1 MKKERVIILHRLCSS
16 RIQDQTRYP
25 KEGGRRHKSR
35 RWIKKLHQL
44 FSSSTTRREL
54 GDWWGAWRRSCSF
67 SNNRGGV
74 HSNVS
79 STMCTRWLG
88 LARRKEE
95 DWTTNNKQKRASSAF
110 HQVHRR
116 EKQCRDEKHAIHK
129 THIKGVGQ
137 QKERKKTTFTF
148 SYPRIISVLSWE
160 NALKY
165 SNERWFIS

>member
-1 MKKERVIILHRLCSS
+1 
-16 RIQDQTRYP
+16 
-25 KEGGRRHKSR
+25 
-35 RWIKKLHQL
+35 
-44 FSSSTTRREL
+44 
-54 GDWWGAWRRSCSF
+54 
-67 SNNRGGV
+67 
-74 HSNVS
+74 
-79 STMCTRWLG
+79 MCTRWLG

-137 QKERKKTTFTF
+137 QKEKKKTFTF